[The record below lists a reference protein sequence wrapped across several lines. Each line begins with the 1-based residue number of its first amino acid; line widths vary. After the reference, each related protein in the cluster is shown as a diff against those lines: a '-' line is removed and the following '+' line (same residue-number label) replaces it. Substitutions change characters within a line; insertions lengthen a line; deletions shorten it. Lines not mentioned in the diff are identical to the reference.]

1 MNCSP
6 VSECK
11 FFSTYQG
18 NIFVAEGPN
27 AQCTVSGPRGGAC
40 TYHHQFLQRS
50 LTPTFTKT
58 VWLAGPCGAY
68 AEPVVSCDMYH
79 MVGSCPSFT
88 GTKGCAFVD
97 DQVCGGLASRAN
109 PRCWSLATRN
119 DRCAA
124 ASRVRLART
133 ALPDARSMATRFSLA
148 RVRSFAPC
156 CLVFFLLRHALV
168 GSSTWRLC
176 TGATKCRAPP
186 GKSVD

>member
-27 AQCTVSGPRGGAC
+27 AQCTLSGPRGGAC
-40 TYHHQFLQRS
+40 TYHQFLQRS

-97 DQVCGGLASRAN
+97 DQVGHCGGLASRAN
-109 PRCWSLATRN
+109 ARCILLPPETTAVQLHPGFDLHELR
-119 DRCAA
+119 
-124 ASRVRLART
+124 SRMHVQWQPDFLWHGCVPLRLAVLSSFCC
-133 ALPDARSMATRFSLA
+133 AMHWFIDLA
-148 RVRSFAPC
+148 FMHRRDEMPC
-156 CLVFFLLRHALV
+156 P
-168 GSSTWRLC
+168 SW
-176 TGATKCRAPP
+176 
-186 GKSVD
+186 